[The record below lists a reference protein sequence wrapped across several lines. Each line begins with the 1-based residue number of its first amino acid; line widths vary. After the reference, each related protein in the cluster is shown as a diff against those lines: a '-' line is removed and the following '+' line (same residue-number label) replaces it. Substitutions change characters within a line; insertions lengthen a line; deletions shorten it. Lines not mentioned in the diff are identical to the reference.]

1 MTSNVYQKHL
11 DLNKRIKIEKGIE
24 ENKNFSQIASDI
36 CKSSKTV
43 SNEIKR
49 NRNIEHCSSWVGKFK
64 TCDKTLKPPYVCN
77 ACTSRN
83 GCRKTRYYYY
93 AKDAQGKYEKLRSDS
108 RKGINMTSTEFNEL
122 NNIVSNEIKNG
133 HSFRMIIRNHKYD
146 FNLTE
151 RTLYNYVENGY
162 LDIINLDLPRKVRYI
177 KRKSNNTNVHKKDT
191 KIRINRTYEDFKDY
205 IKSNNDNNFN
215 INIVEMDTVEGIK
228 GESLLLTLLWRQA
241 NFMLAFKIENK
252 EANSVN
258 TFFKYIKDVLG
269 FEKFHKLF
277 PIILTDNGVEFSSP
291 NEIEFNGNHVF
302 KSKLFYCD
310 PGHSEQKG
318 KIENNHE
325 YIRRY
330 IPKGKS
336 FDDYNQNDI
345 NLMLNH
351 INSVKRDSLNGYNPY
366 TLMKNFLPNEII
378 DLFGIYEIEQKDIIL
393 KNKLFNYKNKR

>member
-162 LDIINLDLPRKVRYI
+162 LDIINLDLPRKVRYK